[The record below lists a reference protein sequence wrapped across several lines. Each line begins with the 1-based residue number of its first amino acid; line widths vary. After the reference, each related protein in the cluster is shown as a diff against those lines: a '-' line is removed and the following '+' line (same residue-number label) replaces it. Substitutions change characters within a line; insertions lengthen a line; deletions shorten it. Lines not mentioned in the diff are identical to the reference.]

1 MSSLT
6 LDLIVRPSRGWQ
18 SLARG
23 GAVLVEPALKAAGVA
38 AVSIALALIGAVT
51 VGSATVGRATVIL
64 LATTAGYV
72 GAATL
77 AVRLVPALFA
87 DRASDR
93 AVLARYACAASLPVL
108 STGIAYMT
116 PWESTWWLTA
126 LLGCALSAHSAAIGA
141 RILLGQTEGVHRTAV
156 TVTALASAP
165 VLAVAAFRSVA

>member
-6 LDLIVRPSRGWQ
+6 LDLIVRPPRGWQ
-18 SLARG
+18 RLARG
-23 GAVLVEPALKAAGVA
+23 GCAFDEPLLKAAGVA

-72 GAATL
+72 GGSAL
-77 AVRLVPALFA
+77 VVHLVPKLLSA
-87 DRASDR
+87 RVSDR
-93 AVLARYACAASLPVL
+93 AVLTRYASAASLPVL
-108 STGIAYMT
+108 STGIAYLT

-126 LLGCALSAHSAAIGA
+126 LLGCALSAYSAAAGA
-141 RILLGQTEGVHRTAV
+141 RILLGQKLGVHRTAV